1 MFSPLSSHLALVML
15 ILGAKGKTKTQLK
28 SGLGFSTEDGV
39 QSLRKKSLISK
50 YRYALRK
57 TVTKDQ
63 LKVEMANIAYLAKKP
78 SNKFNKLIFALSG
91 EKPSVI
97 DFKKEPEVR
106 GVINQFVQNR
116 THGKIKNLIKKGFI
130 KGKAAFIIVNALYFK
145 GKTSMVHF

>member
-39 QSLRKKSLISK
+39 QSLISE
-50 YRYALRK
+50 YRYALGE

-63 LKVEMANIAYLAKKP
+63 LKVEMANKAYLANKP
-78 SNKFNKLIFALSG
+78 STRFNKLIFALSG

-106 GVINQFVQNR
+106 GIINQFVQNR
-116 THGKIKNLIKKGFI
+116 THGKIKNLISKGFI
-130 KGKAAFIIVNALYFK
+130 KGKTAFIIVNALYFK